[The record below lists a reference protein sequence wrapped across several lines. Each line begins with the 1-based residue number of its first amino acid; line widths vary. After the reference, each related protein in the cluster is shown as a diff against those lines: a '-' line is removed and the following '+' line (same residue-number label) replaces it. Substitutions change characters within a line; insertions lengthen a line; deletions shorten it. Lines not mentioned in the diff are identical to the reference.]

1 MVLKEYEEKDMFVTS
16 LNLSLFPLSYLMRKS
31 KSNFIKIVFQF
42 LIQIYRIIISIMK
55 HLLTAIIMIKNNW
68 KDIDRES
75 WRSIGKE
82 NEIDV

>member
-1 MVLKEYEEKDMFVTS
+1 
-16 LNLSLFPLSYLMRKS
+16 
-31 KSNFIKIVFQF
+31 
-42 LIQIYRIIISIMK
+42 MK